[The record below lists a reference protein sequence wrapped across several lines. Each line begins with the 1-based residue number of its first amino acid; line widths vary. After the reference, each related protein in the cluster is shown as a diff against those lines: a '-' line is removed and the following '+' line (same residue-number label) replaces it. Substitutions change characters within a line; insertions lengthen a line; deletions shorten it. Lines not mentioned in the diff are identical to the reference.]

1 MFCINR
7 IKALKEINK
16 IYELNKKFLK
26 NNVGAP
32 NANYTR
38 NAVTYYMVNSGW
50 NGGEDSVEDLLIYSV
65 E

>member
-1 MFCINR
+1 M
-7 IKALKEINK
+7 KEINK

-32 NANYTR
+32 NANCTR
-38 NAVTYYMVNSGW
+38 NTVTYYNMVNSGW
-50 NGGEDSVEDLLIYSV
+50 DGGEDSVEDLLIYSV